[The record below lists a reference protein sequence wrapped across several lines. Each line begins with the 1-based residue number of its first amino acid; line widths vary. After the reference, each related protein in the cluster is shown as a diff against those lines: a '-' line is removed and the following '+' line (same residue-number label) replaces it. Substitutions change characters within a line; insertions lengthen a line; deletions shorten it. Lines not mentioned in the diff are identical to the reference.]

1 MQLIAQAL
9 EEDCHL
15 LMASINLTAVF
26 DMVNIDLLLK
36 RMKIIGLPPDLLGLV
51 SVWVKERSFYI
62 SIDRKKLIIIG

>member
-1 MQLIAQAL
+1 
-9 EEDCHL
+9 
-15 LMASINLTAVF
+15 MAGINLNAAF

-36 RMKIIGLPPDLLGLV
+36 RMKIIGLPPDLIGLV